1 LTLDRKGEIKRNNP
15 SRPGLKRSITD
26 KFYKLIQA
34 ITTILAKQ
42 GKGGEMANIE
52 TVGIVG
58 FGVMG
63 AAIGLNAASSGYRV
77 IYKELNDELVRTQYD
92 RWVKGALEKRV
103 AKGKMTQ
110 SQMDQVAG
118 MISGTASYG
127 DLAPCDLVI
136 EAAVEKMDLKI
147 QIFKDLDAVCRPD
160 AILVSN
166 TSTFLIE
173 RLMASVSNPSRTAG
187 LHYFF
192 PANIN
197 RLVEVI
203 RQKET
208 SDGTFDLLMGFA
220 EKNRKVPIAVK
231 DFPGFAINP
240 VFISS
245 YMILD
250 SFYGDVYNA
259 ATLEHISQQALG
271 VRFGIMWVQN
281 GSGLGTCYHAA
292 VSMNEYLADTDVGYP
307 AVPEQLKTRFE
318 SGTPWNLEDGPVVDD
333 PALLDDVRD
342 RLLGSI
348 FTISTHLIEKGVVS
362 MKDLELGICTSLA
375 WPKGPFS
382 MMNALGMEETAR
394 LVKLTVE
401 SGEFNMPGAFG
412 AGIPSPWQL

>member
-1 LTLDRKGEIKRNNP
+1 MAQIK
-15 SRPGLKRSITD
+15 
-26 KFYKLIQA
+26 
-34 ITTILAKQ
+34 
-42 GKGGEMANIE
+42 

-63 AAIGLNAASSGYRV
+63 AAIGINAATSGYKV
-77 IYKELNDELVRTQYD
+77 VFKELNDELVKTMFD
-92 RWVKGALEKRV
+92 KWVMGSLSKRV
-103 AKGKMTQ
+103 EKGKM
-110 SQMDQVAG
+110 SQEDMDRITG
-118 MISGTASYG
+118 MITGTSQYEG
-127 DLAPCDLVI
+127 LSDCDLVI

-147 QIFKDLDAVCRPD
+147 QVFKDLASVCRKD

-173 RLMASVSNPSRTAG
+173 KLMENVPHQERTAG

-203 RQKET
+203 RQKST
-208 SDGTFDLLMGFA
+208 SDETYEALMEFA
-220 EKNRKVPIAVK
+220 EKNRKVPITVK

-250 SFYGDVYNA
+250 SFYGDQYNA
-259 ATLEHISQQALG
+259 ASLERISSEALG

-307 AVPEQLKTRFE
+307 AVPDQLKSQFE
-318 SGTPWNLEDGPVVDD
+318 SNKPWDLKDGEVIEDNEARKQV
-333 PALLDDVRD
+333 AN
-342 RLLGSI
+342 RLLGAI
-348 FTISTHLIEKGVVS
+348 FTISTHLIEKEVVS
-362 MKDLELGICTSLA
+362 AKDLELGVCTALA
-375 WPKGPFS
+375 WPKGPFA
-382 MMNALGMEETAR
+382 MMNDMGMEKAAS
-394 LVKLTVE
+394 LVDLAVE
-401 SGEFNMPGAFG
+401 SGEFKKPKRFAQKDLT
-412 AGIPSPWQL
+412 PWEI

>member
-1 LTLDRKGEIKRNNP
+1 M
-15 SRPGLKRSITD
+15 
-26 KFYKLIQA
+26 
-34 ITTILAKQ
+34 AK
-42 GKGGEMANIE
+42 IE

-77 IYKELNDELVRTQYD
+77 IYKELNDELVRSMYD

-103 AKGKMTQ
+103 AKGKMTPEE
-110 SQMDQVAG
+110 MDRIAG
-118 MISGTASYG
+118 MISGTANYG
-127 DLAPCDLVI
+127 DLASCDLVI

-160 AILVSN
+160 AIFASN

-173 RLMASVSNPSRTAG
+173 RLMAAVSNPSRTAG

-208 SDGTFDLLMGFA
+208 SNETFDALMAFA
-220 EKNRKVPIAVK
+220 EKNRKVAIAVK

-250 SFYGDVYNA
+250 SFYGDAYNA
-259 ATLEHISQQALG
+259 ATLEQISQLALK

-292 VSMNEYLADTDVGYP
+292 VSMNDYLADTDVGYP
-307 AVPEQLKTRFE
+307 AVPNQLKTQFE
-318 SGTPWNLEDGPVVDD
+318 SGNPWNLEDGAVADD
-333 PALLDDVRD
+333 PALLDDVKD

-375 WPKGPFS
+375 WPKGPFA
-382 MMNALGMEETAR
+382 MMNAVGMAEAAR
-394 LVKLTVE
+394 LVKMTVE
-401 SGEFNMPGAFG
+401 SGEFKMPATF
-412 AGIPSPWQL
+412 AGGVPSPWQL

>member
-1 LTLDRKGEIKRNNP
+1 MK
-15 SRPGLKRSITD
+15 
-26 KFYKLIQA
+26 
-34 ITTILAKQ
+34 
-42 GKGGEMANIE
+42 IE

-63 AAIGLNAASSGYRV
+63 AAIGLNAAASGYRV
-77 IYKELNDELVRTQYD
+77 IYKELNDELVAAMYD

-110 SQMDQVAG
+110 QEMDGLAA
-118 MISGTASYG
+118 MISGTSSYA

-147 QIFKDLDAVCRPD
+147 QIFKDLDAACRPD

-208 SDGTFDLLMGFA
+208 SDATFDALMNFA

-250 SFYGDVYNA
+250 SFYGEQANV

-292 VSMNEYLADTDVGYP
+292 VSMNDYLADTDVGYP
-307 AVPEQLKTRFE
+307 AVPDQLKSQFE
-318 SGTPWNLEDGPVVDD
+318 SGAPWNLEDGPVADD
-333 PALLDDVRD
+333 PAFAKTVRD
-342 RLLGSI
+342 RLLGNI
-348 FTISTHLIEKGVVS
+348 FTISAHLVEKEVVS
-362 MKDLELGICTSLA
+362 IADLERGICTALA
-375 WPKGPFS
+375 WPQGPFS
-382 MMNALGMEETAR
+382 LMNTLGMDEAAR
-394 LVKLTVE
+394 LVKLSVE
-401 SGEFNMPGAFG
+401 SGEYRMPKTFSDKV
-412 AGIPSPWQL
+412 PSPWPL

>member
-1 LTLDRKGEIKRNNP
+1 MK
-15 SRPGLKRSITD
+15 
-26 KFYKLIQA
+26 
-34 ITTILAKQ
+34 
-42 GKGGEMANIE
+42 IE

-63 AAIGLNAASSGYRV
+63 AAIGLNAAASGYRV
-77 IYKELNDELVRTQYD
+77 IYKELNDELVAAMYD

-110 SQMDQVAG
+110 QEMDGLAA
-118 MISGTASYG
+118 MISGTSSYA

-208 SDGTFDLLMGFA
+208 SDATFAALMGFA

-250 SFYGDVYNA
+250 SFYGEQANV

-292 VSMNEYLADTDVGYP
+292 VSMNDYLADTDVGYP
-307 AVPEQLKTRFE
+307 AVPDQLKSQFE
-318 SGTPWNLEDGPVVDD
+318 SGSPWNLEDGPVADD
-333 PALLDDVRD
+333 PELADTVRD
-342 RLLGSI
+342 RLLGNI
-348 FTISTHLIEKGVVS
+348 FTIATHLVEKEVVS
-362 MKDLELGICTSLA
+362 MNDLERGICTALA

-382 MMNALGMEETAR
+382 MMNALGMDEAAR

-401 SGEFNMPGAFG
+401 SGEYKMPKTF
-412 AGIPSPWQL
+412 AGGVPSPWPL

>member
-1 LTLDRKGEIKRNNP
+1 M
-15 SRPGLKRSITD
+15 
-26 KFYKLIQA
+26 
-34 ITTILAKQ
+34 
-42 GKGGEMANIE
+42 GKIE

-77 IYKELNDELVRTQYD
+77 IYKELNDELVRSMYD
-92 RWVKGALEKRV
+92 RWVKSALEKRV
-103 AKGKMTQ
+103 AKGKMTRQ
-110 SQMDQVAG
+110 EMDHVAG
-118 MISGTASYG
+118 MISGTSSYQ
-127 DLAPCDLVI
+127 DLASCDLVI

-160 AILVSN
+160 AIIVSN

-203 RQKET
+203 RQKAT
-208 SDGTFDLLMGFA
+208 SDETFTALMAFA

-245 YMILD
+245 YMMLD
-250 SFYGDVYNA
+250 SFYGDEYNV
-259 ATLEHISQQALG
+259 ATLERISQLALN

-292 VSMNEYLADTDVGYP
+292 VSMNDYLADTDVGYP
-307 AVPEQLKTRFE
+307 AVPDQLKNQFE
-318 SGTPWNLEDGPVVDD
+318 SGQTWNLEDGPVAGD
-333 PALLDDVRD
+333 PALLNVVKD

-348 FTISTHLIEKGVVS
+348 FTISNHLIEKKVVS

-375 WPKGPFS
+375 WPKGPFA
-382 MMNALGMEETAR
+382 MMNALGMKESAR
-394 LVKLTVE
+394 LVALTVA
-401 SGEFNMPGAFG
+401 SGEFKMPKTFAER
-412 AGIPSPWQL
+412 IPLPWDL

>member
-1 LTLDRKGEIKRNNP
+1 MTK
-15 SRPGLKRSITD
+15 
-26 KFYKLIQA
+26 
-34 ITTILAKQ
+34 
-42 GKGGEMANIE
+42 IE

-63 AAIGLNAASSGYRV
+63 AAIGLNAAASGYRV
-77 IYKELNDELVRTQYD
+77 IYKELNDELVTTMYD
-92 RWVKGALEKRV
+92 RWVKGSLEKRV

-110 SQMDQVAG
+110 AEMDQVAG
-118 MISGTASYG
+118 RISGTASYA

-160 AILVSN
+160 AIFASN

-192 PANIN
+192 PANVN

-203 RQKET
+203 RQKAT
-208 SDGTFDLLMGFA
+208 SDETYEALVAFA
-220 EKNRKVPIAVK
+220 EKNRKVPITVK

-250 SFYGDVYNA
+250 SYYGDTYNVA
-259 ATLEHISQQALG
+259 SLDHISKEALG

-292 VSMNEYLADTDVGYP
+292 VSMNAYLADTDVGYP
-307 AVPEQLKTRFE
+307 AVPDQLKTQFE
-318 SGTPWNLEDGPVVDD
+318 NGNPWNLKDGPVVDD
-333 PALLDDVRD
+333 PALLNAVKD

-348 FTISTHLIEKGVVS
+348 FTISTHLIEQDVVS
-362 MKDLELGICTSLA
+362 MQDLELGICTSLA
-375 WPKGPFS
+375 WPKGPFA
-382 MMNALGMEETAR
+382 MMNALGMQASAR
-394 LVKLTVE
+394 LVALTVE
-401 SGEFNMPGAFG
+401 SGEFKMPTSFTKGV
-412 AGIPSPWQL
+412 PSPWPI